1 MLKPKIRSGMN
12 FMKWEDF
19 KMTITEYKELIKQ
32 NKLHIGEEVPEEDNN
47 TEDETNNY
55 QGA

>member
-1 MLKPKIRSGMN
+1 
-12 FMKWEDF
+12 
-19 KMTITEYKELIKQ
+19 MTITEYKELCKQ